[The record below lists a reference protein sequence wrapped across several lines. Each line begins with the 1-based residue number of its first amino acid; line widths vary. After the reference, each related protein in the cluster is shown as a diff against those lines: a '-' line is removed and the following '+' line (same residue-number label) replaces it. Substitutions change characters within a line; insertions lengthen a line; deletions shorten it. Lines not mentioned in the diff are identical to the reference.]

1 MRHRVRGRKLGVKP
15 AHRKA
20 MGKNMVQALIDHE
33 RIVTT
38 IEKAK
43 QFQPLAEKVINLSKV
58 NNLTNVR
65 RVNVLVGSRNLENQ
79 VTVTETTGEG
89 KEAVKKVRVVA
100 RTTLQKLFKD
110 VGPRYA
116 AKGEKKERNGGYT
129 RIIKLARRRVGD
141 NANQC
146 LFELVESRSPEG
158 QTYTKDVAE

>member
-15 AHRKA
+15 AHRRA

-38 IEKAK
+38 LEKAK
-43 QFQPLAEKVINLSKV
+43 QYQPLAEKVINLSKQATLA
-58 NNLTNVR
+58 NQR
-65 RVNVLVGSRNLENQ
+65 RVVSLVGSRDLQNH
-79 VTVTETTGEG
+79 VTVTESTGTG
-89 KEAVKKVRVVA
+89 KDAVKKVRVVA

-110 VGPRYA
+110 VGPRYLP
-116 AKGEKKERNGGYT
+116 KGDRPERKGGYT

-146 LFELVESRSPEG
+146 LLELVESRSAEG
-158 QTYTKDVAE
+158 APYTVVEKA

>member
-15 AHRKA
+15 SHRDA

-38 IEKAK
+38 VEKAK
-43 QFQPLAEKVINLSKV
+43 QFQPLAERVINLAKQ
-58 NNLTNVR
+58 NTLTNVR
-65 RVNVLVGSRNLENQ
+65 RVQKLVGSRMLQNK

-100 RTTLQKLFKD
+100 STTLQKLFKD
-110 VGPRYA
+110 IGPRHVE
-116 AKGEKKERNGGYT
+116 KGEKKERKGGYT

-146 LFELVESRSPEG
+146 LLELVESRSADG
-158 QTYTKDVAE
+158 QAYTLVSKE